1 MVFEQCQVFLRLE
14 AHLLNSTAEQE
25 LRSKGPNAGSM
36 SAAETVQWLEALTR
50 VPFFGIVGAT
60 PDTLIGV
67 SNETGI
73 TRLLA
78 LETKNLNR
86 TALNSEVEGNVSR
99 PSPISN
105 QITITRDTTKGKELH
120 QVYLVDTR
128 AGTEALLDGIPP
140 MRITTLE
147 FDGVTTAFV
156 GASEDEL
163 SLYTYQRG
171 ALEKRARF
179 EGLATV
185 THITDRY
192 VLGDGHFRGSMRS
205 RELFFFDRAT
215 SEMRVFSPKEGSSNA
230 MPRLKG
236 SLVLFRSDCT
246 GRDRLHV
253 HDIEG
258 GKTREAT
265 FSFPDQERFSPAEF
279 ALFDWTPEGAI
290 AAIGKKNGEARLFLD
305 GKEIPTLPGYVDGLG
320 FGRGK
325 AYFSYESA
333 THPSELM
340 EWDPVAAK
348 LRTVVPNP
356 LPEMLKG
363 RLGVARMVHYRSFD
377 GRDVSAL
384 VIDKGDGQARRTVT
398 YIHGG
403 PWDECR
409 NVWDPHLLSL
419 SLAGYHVVAPNYR
432 GSTGY
437 GAEFAKLIIGD
448 PGGADFRDMVESAHW
463 ARENGVATEL
473 AIAGYSY
480 GGFAT
485 LLALGREPE
494 LWTCGVAGA
503 PVPDWKEMCDLSDG
517 RKFVDGL
524 FDHRPDLFGER
535 SPLTY
540 VKNVR
545 QPLCLISSQNDSR
558 TPMKPVLRY
567 AMALLEQGSRFE
579 LHAIPDMG
587 HALWT
592 MESMMNVTYP
602 MITFLVRDFPPDHS

>member
-1 MVFEQCQVFLRLE
+1 
-14 AHLLNSTAEQE
+14 
-25 LRSKGPNAGSM
+25 M
-36 SAAETVQWLEALTR
+36 SATETVRWLETLTR
-50 VPFFGIVGAT
+50 VPFFGVVGAT
-60 PDTLIGV
+60 PDTLVGI
-67 SNETGI
+67 SNESGV

-78 LETKNLNR
+78 LETKTHNR
-86 TALNSEVEGNVSR
+86 TKLSSEVEGNVSK
-99 PSPISN
+99 PCPVSN
-105 QITITRDTTKGKELH
+105 QIAVTRDTTKGKERH

-128 AGTEALLDGIPP
+128 TGTEKILDGIAP

-147 FDGVTTAFV
+147 FDGATTAFV

-171 ALEKRARF
+171 TLEKRARF
-179 EGLATV
+179 EGLAMV
-185 THITDRY
+185 TEVTERY
-192 VLGDGHFRGSMRS
+192 VIGDGHFRGSMRS
-205 RELFFFDRAT
+205 RELFLFDRTT
-215 SEMRVFSPKEGSSNA
+215 SEMRVFSPRDGSSNA
-230 MPRLKG
+230 MPKLRG
-236 SLVLFRSDCT
+236 SSVLFRSDCT
-246 GRDRLHV
+246 GRDRLHIYDV
-253 HDIEG
+253 EG
-258 GKTREAT
+258 GETREAS
-265 FSFPDQERFSPAEF
+265 FSHPDQERFSPAEF
-279 ALFDWTPEGAI
+279 ALFDWTPEGAV

-320 FGRGK
+320 FGEGRT
-325 AYFSYESA
+325 YFSYESA
-333 THPSELM
+333 THPSEIM
-340 EWDPVAAK
+340 EWDPFSTK
-348 LRTVVPNP
+348 LRTLISNP
-356 LPEMLKG
+356 LPEILKG
-363 RLGVARMVHYRSFD
+363 RTGSARMVRYKSFD
-377 GRDVSAL
+377 GREVSAL
-384 VIDKGDGQARRTVT
+384 VIDRGDGQARRTVT

-437 GAEFAKLIIGD
+437 GVEFTRLIIGD
-448 PGGADFRDMVESAHW
+448 PGGADFRDMVEAAHW
-463 ARENGVATEL
+463 AKRNGVATEL

-480 GGFAT
+480 GGYAT

-503 PVPDWKEMCDLSDG
+503 PAPDWKEMHDLSDG
-517 RKFVDGL
+517 TFRKFVEGL
-524 FDHRPDLFGER
+524 FDHRVDLFGER
-535 SPLTY
+535 SPMTY

-567 AMALLEQGSRFE
+567 AMTLLEQGSRFE

-592 MESMMNVTYP
+592 TESMMNVTYP
-602 MITFLVRDFPPDHS
+602 MIAFLAKEFPPDQN